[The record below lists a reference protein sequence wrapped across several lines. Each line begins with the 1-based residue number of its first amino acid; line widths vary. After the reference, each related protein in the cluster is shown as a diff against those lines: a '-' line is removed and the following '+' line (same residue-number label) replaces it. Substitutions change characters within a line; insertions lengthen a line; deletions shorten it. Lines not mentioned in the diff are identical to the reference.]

1 MDWTLFYLLGA
12 IVTVAV
18 MVFTIYRMDL
28 SPQERLEL
36 GFVMTCGLW
45 VWPVLLYGLIALNQ
59 MIERDPA

>member
-1 MDWTLFYLLGA
+1 MDWTLFYQSGA
-12 IVTVAV
+12 IVSLAI

-28 SPQERLEL
+28 SPRERLEL
-36 GFVMTCGLW
+36 GVIMACGLL